1 MVPTEKPSALVATV
15 DGTQRSIISQAS
27 WKATG
32 ARGWLAYGNGLG
44 RGYNHDPEGRLTAMS
59 VWGPNSSKVSYW
71 DYQYSGDGEITAI
84 VDAVDPSMTQLIGY
98 DSLSRLTQLTRFGVT
113 NNLSYDAG
121 GNHDRYQAGS
131 QLTQYSIDP
140 GSNRVLNY
148 TNQDGSRQYQY
159 DALEIVSARLRVAG
173 SVPTNTMPSI
183 A

>member
-1 MVPTEKPSALVATV
+1 
-15 DGTQRSIISQAS
+15 
-27 WKATG
+27 
-32 ARGWLAYGNGLG
+32 
-44 RGYNHDPEGRLTAMS
+44 
-59 VWGPNSSKVSYW
+59 
-71 DYQYSGDGEITAI
+71 
-84 VDAVDPSMTQLIGY
+84 MTQLIGY

-159 DALEIVSARLRVAG
+159 DALGNRI
-173 SVPTNTMPSI
+173 
-183 A
+183 